1 MSELKIENEDIKNE
15 KTTKI
20 DIPSIQIDLSVGQL
34 EGVGAVT
41 TKKLES
47 FGINN
52 IIDICVRGGKE
63 VSEIT
68 GVDKSKANS
77 WVFNSQKILEE
88 NNIIRKTD
96 MSIME
101 LLAYQESQPRLASK
115 CNEVDELF
123 SGGLVSEAVY
133 EVYGEFGCGKTQLCL
148 SLTAEALA
156 NNEHVVWIDC
166 EDTFKPRRLREIMLA
181 RELATEDNVNS
192 KLENVNYFY
201 APNTEQLL
209 GTVDSLSKIMLQ
221 VRPRIVILDGAIGQ
235 FREEY
240 LGRGTLSERQN
251 QIARLMT
258 HIKNI
263 SFYFRCVVLFT
274 NQVQSDPSVM
284 FGDPIKPIGGNIVA
298 HASTYRVYLKKSGK
312 KRIARMVD
320 SPEHEQKDASY
331 QLTVKGIE
339 DAEKV

>member
-1 MSELKIENEDIKNE
+1 MSELKIENEDIENE

-20 DIPSIQIDLSVGQL
+20 DIPSIQIDLSVSQL

-148 SLTAEALA
+148 SLAAEALA

-201 APNTEQLL
+201 H
-209 GTVDSLSKIMLQ
+209 
-221 VRPRIVILDGAIGQ
+221 
-235 FREEY
+235 Y
-240 LGRGTLSERQN
+240 
-251 QIARLMT
+251 
-258 HIKNI
+258 
-263 SFYFRCVVLFT
+263 
-274 NQVQSDPSVM
+274 
-284 FGDPIKPIGGNIVA
+284 
-298 HASTYRVYLKKSGK
+298 
-312 KRIARMVD
+312 
-320 SPEHEQKDASY
+320 
-331 QLTVKGIE
+331 
-339 DAEKV
+339 

>member
-1 MSELKIENEDIKNE
+1 MSELKIENEDIENE

-20 DIPSIQIDLSVGQL
+20 DIPSIQIDLSVSQL

-148 SLTAEALA
+148 SLAAEALA

-209 GTVDSLSKIMLQ
+209 GTVDSLSKIMLK
-221 VRPRIVILDGAIGQ
+221 VSPRIVILDGAIGQ

>member
-1 MSELKIENEDIKNE
+1 MSELEIDEVENE
-15 KTTKI
+15 KTLETKS
-20 DIPSIQIDLSVGQL
+20 PEIQLDLSVGQL

-47 FGINN
+47 FGITN
-52 IIDICVRGGKE
+52 IIDVCVRGGKE
-63 VSEIT
+63 VAEIT
-68 GVDKSKANS
+68 GVDKSKANN

-88 NNIIRKTD
+88 HGFIRKTD
-96 MSIME
+96 MDIME
-101 LLAYQESQPRLASK
+101 LMEYQEAQPRLASK
-115 CNEVDELF
+115 CNEVDDLF

-133 EVYGEFGCGKTQLCL
+133 EIYGEFGCGKTQLCL
-148 SLTAEALA
+148 SLAAEALA
-156 NNEHVVWIDC
+156 NDEPVVWIDC
-166 EDTFKPRRLREIMLA
+166 EDTFKPRRLKEIMLA
-181 RELATEDNVNS
+181 RELVTEENIDEKLKNV
-192 KLENVNYFY
+192 KYFY
-201 APNTEQLL
+201 TPNTEQLL
-209 GTVDSLSKIMLQ
+209 GTVDSLSKLLLEIH
-221 VRPRIVILDGAIGQ
+221 PRIVILDGAIGQ

-258 HIKNI
+258 HI
-263 SFYFRCVVLFT
+263 T
-274 NQVQSDPSVM
+274 DPSVM
-284 FGDPIKPIGGNIVA
+284 FGDPVKPIGGNIVA

-339 DAEKV
+339 DAET